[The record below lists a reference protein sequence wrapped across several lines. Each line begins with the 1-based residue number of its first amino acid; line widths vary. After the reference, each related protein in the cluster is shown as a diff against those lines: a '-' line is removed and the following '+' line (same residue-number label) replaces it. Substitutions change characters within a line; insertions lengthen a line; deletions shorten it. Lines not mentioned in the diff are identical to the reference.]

1 MHLPRLRAGRPN
13 HPDHPHLKP
22 ACRGL
27 RCFWKEQ
34 HHDEEEDQRQEDH
47 AEVRPHAGPG
57 RQGRHD
63 PDRRPGRGTGQHGG
77 PQGQAG
83 QGRPTPQDHEVP
95 SPKEARNNAR
105 LEAHGGAVLK
115 HKPPKPPKVSALDAA
130 VLVLAS
136 APAEGLSAKAMIEQI
151 VAQGLWA
158 SPAGKTPEAT
168 LYAAITR
175 EIGRKGK
182 AARFRKVDRGRFAL
196 AEQAV

>member
-1 MHLPRLRAGRPN
+1 
-13 HPDHPHLKP
+13 
-22 ACRGL
+22 
-27 RCFWKEQ
+27 
-34 HHDEEEDQRQEDH
+34 
-47 AEVRPHAGPG
+47 
-57 RQGRHD
+57 
-63 PDRRPGRGTGQHGG
+63 
-77 PQGQAG
+77 
-83 QGRPTPQDHEVP
+83 
-95 SPKEARNNAR
+95 
-105 LEAHGGAVLK
+105 
-115 HKPPKPPKVSALDAA
+115 

>member
-1 MHLPRLRAGRPN
+1 MTKKKTSAKKTTPKSGPTRARAAKAATTPTAVQDAARAN
-13 HPDHPHLKP
+13 TAAPK
-22 ACRGL
+22 AKRA
-27 RCFWKEQ
+27 K
-34 HHDEEEDQRQEDH
+34 
-47 AEVRPHAGPG
+47 AA
-57 RQGRHD
+57 
-63 PDRRPGRGTGQHGG
+63 
-77 PQGQAG
+77 
-83 QGRPTPQDHEVP
+83 PTPQDHEVP

-182 AARFRKVDRGRFAL
+182 VARFRKVDRGRFAL